1 MQKPA
6 SSGRNSAMEF
16 GWSKPLNP
24 KRPSQPCNL
33 HWLRFGSG
41 DLKPIESPAEC
52 FRAATKSKLTS
63 RRCYVMHAAKRENT
77 GNPGTINPEKMPWL
91 RKKRGL
97 NMFGQGQAFV
107 FLPAL
112 SPKQVCPLPRPE
124 PAKSC
129 SKAEQTVHW
138 GLRTSKLG
146 TKGISAARKQ
156 RQEHVL
162 PHCRCPLAFHLR
174 SSPTFHQSLG

>member
-1 MQKPA
+1 MLQSSHQKQTYLK
-6 SSGRNSAMEF
+6 AMLCDACSQKGKYGEP
-16 GWSKPLNP
+16 WDD
-24 KRPSQPCNL
+24 QPCKHAL
-33 HWLRFGSG
+33 VATRPV
-41 DLKPIESPAEC
+41 KPVPP
-52 FRAATKSKLTS
+52 K
-63 RRCYVMHAAKRENT
+63 
-77 GNPGTINPEKMPWL
+77 GN

-97 NMFGQGQAFV
+97 NMFGQGQAFA

-162 PHCRCPLAFHLR
+162 PHCRCPPAFPL
-174 SSPTFHQSLG
+174 SSPTFPRNASEDHSLG